1 MPRSNTSQS
10 YGSVART
17 LHWLTALLILTAIP
31 LGLFANDM
39 ALTGAESAARKAQLF
54 SLHKTLGI
62 AAFAVAL
69 LRILWALTQPR
80 PAPLHP
86 ERRLETLAAEAVHWT
101 LYISLV
107 AVPLS
112 GWVHH
117 AATTGFA
124 PILWPFGQGLPFVP
138 VSETLATSAGALHW
152 IFTKLLIAS
161 LILHVAGALK
171 HALIDRDG
179 TLSRMIFGRI
189 FGRAAGRTAPHPKAP
204 TLAALAIYGAAAALA
219 IGLTTPPQAAASAPQ
234 AVTGGNWQVSDGTL
248 AFRVRQMGAEV
259 EGRFAAWSAEIRFDE
274 TPADGKNGNVTVLV
288 DLASLTLGSV
298 SDQAR
303 GPEFLDVASHPT
315 ATFTADIRPEGA
327 GYVAEGTLDLH
338 GRSQPLTLP
347 FTLEMDGDSA
357 RMNGSATLDRRDFG
371 IGAGY
376 GDEETV
382 GFAVTLDISLTAQR
396 N

>member
-1 MPRSNTSQS
+1 MPRPNTLQS
-10 YGSVART
+10 YGSVARA

-31 LGLFANDM
+31 LGLIANDM
-39 ALTGAESAARKAQLF
+39 ALTGAASAARKAQLF

-69 LRILWALTQPR
+69 LRILWALVQPR

-86 ERRLETLAAEAVHWT
+86 GRRLETLAAEAVHWT
-101 LYISLV
+101 LYLSLV

-124 PILWPFGQGLPFVP
+124 PILWPLGQGLPFVP
-138 VSETLATSAGALHW
+138 VSEAVAASAGALHW

-179 TLSRMIFGRI
+179 TLARMIS
-189 FGRAAGRTAPHPKAP
+189 GRAAGHPAPHPKAP
-204 TLAALAIYGAAAALA
+204 ALAALAVYAAAAALA
-219 IGLTTPPQAAASAPQ
+219 IGLTAPPEAAASAPQ
-234 AVTGGNWQVSDGTL
+234 AATAGNWQVSEGSI

-259 EGRFAAWSAEIRFDE
+259 EGRFGIWSAEIIFDE
-274 TPADGKNGNVTVLV
+274 TPVDGRNGQVTASI
-288 DLASLTLGSV
+288 DLASLALGSV
-298 SDQAR
+298 GDQAK
-303 GPEFLDVASHPT
+303 GPEFLDVAKHPT

-338 GRSQPLTLP
+338 GQSRPLSLP
-347 FTLEMDGDSA
+347 FALQIDGDGA
-357 RMNGSATLDRRDFG
+357 RMTGTVALDRRDFG

-376 GDEETV
+376 EDEETV
-382 GFAVTLDISLTAQR
+382 GFAVTLDIALTARR